1 MCICLISEHQYRI
14 LHPQVGPSEPS
25 EVVTIVT
32 SEEPPAGPPTSVV
45 VSPLDRGLLVS
56 WKPPQEELLNGEVL
70 VSRGPGVMGW
80 IGMKLLQ

>member
-1 MCICLISEHQYRI
+1 M
-14 LHPQVGPSEPS
+14 GPSEPS

-70 VSRGPGVMGW
+70 VSHRHLILVV
-80 IGMKLLQ
+80 IAMKLWQ